1 MRSFLMDAPVG
12 VIRSVR
18 NATGQIP
25 YNAGNIGCEVHR
37 FDPSGFLVFSTVK
50 PCFGSEGNHIQT
62 LLRVLG
68 DSKSTV
74 GIAHANHVHARAR
87 LQQHLAHGVKKKR
100 KYYDTMSGNVA
111 A

>member
-1 MRSFLMDAPVG
+1 MDAPVG

-18 NATGQIP
+18 DATGQNP
-25 YNAGNIGCEVHR
+25 CDAGNISCEVHK
-37 FDPSGFLVFSTVK
+37 FDPSGFLVFSTMK

-74 GIAHANHVHARAR
+74 RIAHANHAHARAR
-87 LQQHLAHGVKKKR
+87 QQQLFAHGVRKKR
-100 KYYDTMSGNVA
+100 KYYDTMSGKMA